1 MICWLHT
8 PSVSPRPRVGIALK
22 ITDAEPLTLAVM
34 QALLGYT
41 SEARWLRYARMNLV
55 TMFPHLPQP
64 FPLLLGLRLHLVA
77 TSHGLPLGWALS
89 VDPQGRQTLISDKGY
104 NGAAFE
110 VDLNQVGIKR
120 LRPTRKGEAL
130 RAGERFFKPLRPNRS
145 THLGVERRDL
155 AQRHDRPRPALA
167 DRVGPLTPWNH
178 SSREGGPHVSTRCS
192 AHVLLE
198 VRHVR
203 RPRQAIRVL
212 VVDRPSGDRR
222 GGADAHRR
230 AVRLTLWWEC
240 EWCDARDRHHPLCH
254 RRDRVA
260 RHFGPD
266 LRGWVPPPA
275 RSRTVLL
282 AATSRTRPQREYR
295 VHRAEATRSGPDG

>member
-1 MICWLHT
+1 
-8 PSVSPRPRVGIALK
+8 
-22 ITDAEPLTLAVM
+22 M

-145 THLGVERRDL
+145 THLGVDRRDL
-155 AQRHDRPRPALA
+155 AQRHDRP
-167 DRVGPLTPWNH
+167 
-178 SSREGGPHVSTRCS
+178 
-192 AHVLLE
+192 
-198 VRHVR
+198 
-203 RPRQAIRVL
+203 
-212 VVDRPSGDRR
+212 PS
-222 GGADAHRR
+222 
-230 AVRLTLWWEC
+230 C
-240 EWCDARDRHHPLCH
+240 AR
-254 RRDRVA
+254 
-260 RHFGPD
+260 
-266 LRGWVPPPA
+266 
-275 RSRTVLL
+275 
-282 AATSRTRPQREYR
+282 
-295 VHRAEATRSGPDG
+295 